1 MRKTLLFLCYI
12 FSANLISAPEATD
25 MSANIISEE
34 SIEHKSISP
43 KQLPDNFKKEKCP
56 ACNYALDGILNVLK
70 TRCNHFYHTKCLEK
84 RQVKN
89 LNSCLVCQ
97 ATIGDIKNGEEQLVI
112 DKELTADKD
121 SLKKMADKAAAID
134 KKEKGISGVGLS
146 YEELPDDKKTE
157 KCSLCGDDFANSQN
171 DFNPGD
177 FYKTECN
184 HYFHGKCLVS
194 LQENGLFSCPTCKTQ
209 LAKATP
215 LEAEPKNV
223 VFDSVAFEKV
233 QLKSFIDFI
242 SDLKQ
247 MNYVPN
253 ADANNIETS
262 LSIREPLTADQAY
275 NVFLSVLEMA
285 GFSHIKVGDI
295 YKIVKK
301 EAKYSE
307 PLPIFVGRPST
318 ELPESDK
325 TVRFVTFLKNLS
337 VSDVDGILKSLLTPG
352 APVIPLQNLNGFV
365 VSDRCANIKAAMRI
379 INELDNS
386 GNQEMVSLIKLKE
399 TNATEVK
406 TFLELLMKKPEG
418 SAIFR
423 VLSGAIEGSIDYF
436 PHGIKIIADERT
448 NTLILLGMKSAL
460 KRVEDFITNFVDKG
474 LVNVESPLHI
484 YECQYMDSESMKQI
498 VEAITSNDSS
508 SAASKF
514 GGIRGG
520 LKYFGPMKVEA
531 DKIANRLIFSC
542 SDKSDW
548 EMLQKLLVDLDK
560 PQPQVSI
567 ETLIVD
573 IQNTDSKSLGGQIRN
588 RTAGSPIPGVNFQN
602 SMAVG
607 VPVLSNAGQSI
618 VSLLG
623 NLVSGVA
630 NLAQGE
636 TLLALGANDD
646 VWAILRALNTQV
658 KASVISNPSITVSN
672 REEGITAIGQTAR
685 IINSETI
692 TGVSSAGYTN
702 VSADTTLRYE
712 PQINQE
718 GLINLK
724 VTIDIKD
731 FINSDPNNTTTRNLT
746 TNVTVADGQ
755 VMVLGGFVKTS
766 ASETSSKT
774 PILSNIPIL
783 GWMFKNKEK
792 RMEKTYTFFFVVT
805 NIQKPRKTPG
815 VNLYTKMKL
824 HDAYDTVNDC
834 VEMLTKNDPLHN
846 SFFNPKKEEF
856 AHKVVDFANARY
868 QPTTVDLSNDK
879 YFKVQDFENLSDTSS
894 KKNKLK
900 TLVEERTINQIV
912 RTVPS
917 SGIDIEHDSGII
929 NLSSGDTPKATN
941 HIKNTKSS
949 IHENAKNDLKKL
961 LEISKKMPSEKRE
974 LLRMIASDEDLVK
987 YVKKEKLKGK
997 EEVAKNYMAQGA
1009 EQSLIKYLNQDGNL
1023 ISNSESKTND
1033 FAKFLNTSSESF
1045 PKLEKRN
1052 HSTIV
1057 SQKENLLK
1065 GLLAEERQTSE
1076 LENNRNNLEIIS
1088 QKDKFLKSLFVEDQK
1103 DSQLVAN
1110 KNTPKS
1116 SLQKREMLR
1125 QLLAQD
1131 DNGEE

>member
-12 FSANLISAPEATD
+12 FSAKLISASEVID
-25 MSANIISEE
+25 MSDKIISDKIISEE
-34 SIEHKSISP
+34 TKEHKSISP
-43 KQLPDNFKKEKCP
+43 KELPHNFKKEKCP

-97 ATIGDIKNGEEQLVI
+97 AQIGEIKNGEELLVL
-112 DKELTADKD
+112 DKESVEKKD
-121 SLKKMADKAAAID
+121 SAKKITDKAAALD
-134 KKEKGISGVGLS
+134 KKEKGVSGSGLS
-146 YEELPDDKKTE
+146 YEDLPDDKKTE

-194 LQENGLFSCPTCKTQ
+194 LQDNGLFSCPTCKTQ

-215 LEAEPKNV
+215 KEAAPKNV

-301 EAKYSE
+301 ESKYSE

-365 VSDRCANIKAAMRI
+365 ISDRCANIKAAMRI

-436 PHGIKIIADERT
+436 PNGIKIIADERT
-448 NTLILLGMKSAL
+448 NTLILLGMQSAL

-484 YECQYMDSESMKQI
+484 YECQYMDAESMKQI
-498 VEAITSNDSS
+498 VEAITTNDSS
-508 SAASKF
+508 SAVSKF

-548 EMLQKLLVDLDK
+548 EMLQKILVDLDK

-588 RTAGSPIPGVNFQN
+588 RTAGSPVPGVNFQN

-607 VPVLSNAGQSI
+607 VPVLSNAGQNM

-636 TLLALGANDD
+636 TMLALGAVDD
-646 VWAILRALNTQV
+646 VWAILRVLNTQV
-658 KASVISNPSITVSN
+658 KASVISNSSTTVSN
-672 REEGITAIGQTAR
+672 RAEGTISIGQTTR
-685 IINSETI
+685 IVNSETI
-692 TGVSSAGYTN
+692 TGVSSVGYT
-702 VSADTTLRYE
+702 SATADTTLKYE

-724 VTIDIKD
+724 VTIDMKD
-731 FINSDPNNTTTRNLT
+731 FVTADGNNTSSRNLT

-766 ASETSSKT
+766 ASETSAKT
-774 PILSNIPIL
+774 PLLSNIPIL

-792 RMEKTYTFFFVVT
+792 RMDKTYTFFFVVT

-834 VEMLTKNDPLHN
+834 VEMIAKGDPLHN

-879 YFKVQDFENLSDTSS
+879 YFNIKNEEDADESVS
-894 KKNKLK
+894 KKKNLED
-900 TLVEERTINQIV
+900 LVLERPVSQTV

-917 SGIDIEHDSGII
+917 SGIDIENDSGII
-929 NLSSGDTPKATN
+929 RLSSEDKTIGANQSKQLEV
-941 HIKNTKSS
+941 S
-949 IHENAKNDLKKL
+949 IHENTKNDLKKL
-961 LEISKKMPSEKRE
+961 LEISKKLPSEKKR
-974 LLRMIASDEDLVK
+974 
-987 YVKKEKLKGK
+987 
-997 EEVAKNYMAQGA
+997 VAQ
-1009 EQSLIKYLNQDGNL
+1009 
-1023 ISNSESKTND
+1023 ND
-1033 FAKFLNTSSESF
+1033 N
-1045 PKLEKRN
+1045 
-1052 HSTIV
+1052 
-1057 SQKENLLK
+1057 
-1065 GLLAEERQTSE
+1065 
-1076 LENNRNNLEIIS
+1076 
-1088 QKDKFLKSLFVEDQK
+1088 
-1103 DSQLVAN
+1103 
-1110 KNTPKS
+1110 
-1116 SLQKREMLR
+1116 
-1125 QLLAQD
+1125 
-1131 DNGEE
+1131 